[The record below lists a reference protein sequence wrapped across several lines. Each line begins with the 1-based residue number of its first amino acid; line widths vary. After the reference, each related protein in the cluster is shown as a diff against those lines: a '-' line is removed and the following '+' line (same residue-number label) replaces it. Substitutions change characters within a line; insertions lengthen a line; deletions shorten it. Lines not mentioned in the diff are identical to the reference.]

1 MYSVIALVAALTSVG
16 IYTLIQSFHTPKL
29 AENVLDNPVYASSAG
44 TNGVS
49 KLKEFSESFR
59 EVAKKVGPAVVNIK
73 ATKGP
78 KKNPMQAQK
87 NKRSGGRRPMPQMPD
102 DEDNPYGRDPFF
114 DFFERF
120 GMPFNMPQE
129 TPQTSLGS
137 GFIIDKKGIV
147 VTNNHVVE
155 GANEILVT
163 LADQKTDIKAKVL
176 GTDPRTDL
184 AVLKLESG
192 RDFPSVDWA
201 NSDTVEVGDWAIAV
215 GSPFALGQSVTMGIV
230 SAKGRSSAILTG
242 SDSGDLIQTDA
253 AINPGNSGGPLCTL
267 DKKVMGVNTAIYT
280 RSGGYMGIGFAIP
293 SNLAKD
299 IVEKLIKG
307 GKIIRGWLGV
317 LIQPLNSEDPEGGGE
332 KLSKL
337 AKSLGIKDGVLIH
350 QVIEEGPAAAAGLDA
365 GDVILEVD
373 GVEIKD
379 TKDVKGVTLLQRM
392 ISNFKPGQVVKLK
405 VVSLEKQKPRVVSV
419 KIGELPQ
426 NEAKLVP
433 RGGRSDEGEVSDFD
447 KLGLAVGKNKDG
459 VKVEAVQPGSIAH
472 QFGIKEGD
480 IIVKIDGKDV
490 KDVKQYQAMVKSLK
504 REANIRIKRGSTSM
518 YLRFP
523 IEE

>member
-1 MYSVIALVAALTSVG
+1 
-16 IYTLIQSFHTPKL
+16 
-29 AENVLDNPVYASSAG
+29 VL
-44 TNGVS
+44 
-49 KLKEFSESFR
+49 R
-59 EVAKKVGPAVVNIK
+59 IK
-73 ATKGP
+73 FCG
-78 KKNPMQAQK
+78 
-87 NKRSGGRRPMPQMPD
+87 
-102 DEDNPYGRDPFF
+102 
-114 DFFERF
+114 
-120 GMPFNMPQE
+120 
-129 TPQTSLGS
+129 
-137 GFIIDKKGIV
+137 
-147 VTNNHVVE
+147 
-155 GANEILVT
+155 
-163 LADQKTDIKAKVL
+163 
-176 GTDPRTDL
+176 
-184 AVLKLESG
+184 
-192 RDFPSVDWA
+192 
-201 NSDTVEVGDWAIAV
+201 
-215 GSPFALGQSVTMGIV
+215 
-230 SAKGRSSAILTG
+230 
-242 SDSGDLIQTDA
+242 
-253 AINPGNSGGPLCTL
+253 
-267 DKKVMGVNTAIYT
+267 
-280 RSGGYMGIGFAIP
+280 GGYMGIGFAIP

-307 GKIIRGWLGV
+307 GKIVRGWLGV
-317 LIQPLNSEDPEGGGE
+317 LIQPLNTEEAESGAE

-373 GVEIKD
+373 GAEIKD
-379 TKDVKGVTLLQRM
+379 TKEVKGVTLLQRM

-426 NEAKLVP
+426 NEAKLIP
-433 RGGRSDEGEVSDFD
+433 RGGRQEEGEASDFD
-447 KLGLAVGKNKDG
+447 KLGIAVGKNKEG

-490 KDVKQYQAMVKSLK
+490 KDVKQYQNMVKALK